1 MAPVFGYRITTTPFD
16 EDYTPAA
23 DSRRTTNFAN
33 LARGTNRRE
42 NLRTALRMMDARL
55 GDLTTESG
63 TRSDRYS
70 LGLEIVTADLLLDAD
85 GTGPAFP
92 FVEFLAVT
100 ILDRA
105 TGERIPGIVGNNFSS
120 YIRDYDFSV
129 VLPAFNATRAQF
141 AVPEDFGVLHG
152 MLFQDFLASEAYRS
166 RFARPPVVCLS
177 VSTSRTYRRAGA
189 PHPVLGVEYRQ
200 SASSLTDDYF
210 SRMGMQARFFMPRGA
225 VAPLAFYFTG
235 DLLTDHSDLALY
247 GTIST
252 MEVFQRIYRPE
263 IYNTEAPAGEVFA
276 PTLDNPDFSTTG
288 VVYDRVERTELG
300 RKQGELIERLLMVP
314 HRAELD
320 SWSAA
325 GAR

>member
-1 MAPVFGYRITTTPFD
+1 MAPAFGYRITTTPFD
-16 EDYTPAA
+16 ENYTPAPG
-23 DSRRTTNFAN
+23 SRRTTNFAN
-33 LARGTNRRE
+33 LARGAHRRQ

-55 GDLTTESG
+55 GDLAAEDG
-63 TRSDRYS
+63 TRTDRYC
-70 LGLEIVTADLLLDAD
+70 LELEIVTADLLLDAD
-85 GTGPAFP
+85 GTGPVVP

-129 VLPAFNATRAQF
+129 VLPAHAATRSQLS
-141 AVPEDFGVLHG
+141 VPDDFGVLHG
-152 MLFQDFLASEAYRS
+152 MLFRDFLASEAYRS

-177 VSTSRTYRRAGA
+177 VSTSRTYHRTGVS
-189 PHPVLGVEYRQ
+189 HPVLGVEYHQ
-200 SASSLTDDYF
+200 SDSSLTDDYF
-210 SRMGMQARFFMPRGA
+210 ARMGMQARFFMPRGA

-235 DLLTDHSDLALY
+235 DLTDHTDLALC

-263 IYNTEAPAGEVFA
+263 IYNAEAPAGTIFSPSLE
-276 PTLDNPDFSTTG
+276 NPDFSTTG

-300 RKQGELIERLLMVP
+300 RKQGALIERLLMIP
-314 HRAELD
+314 HRDTLD
-320 SWSAA
+320 RWAAA
-325 GAR
+325 GVR